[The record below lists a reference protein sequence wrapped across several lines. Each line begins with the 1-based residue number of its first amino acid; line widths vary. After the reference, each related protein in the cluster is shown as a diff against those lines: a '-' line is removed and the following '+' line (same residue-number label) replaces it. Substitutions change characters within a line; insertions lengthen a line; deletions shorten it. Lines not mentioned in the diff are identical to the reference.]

1 MLGKPKKKPR
11 PRCSQGRM
19 EMIRI
24 VKKQIQRQRNKLRS
38 NFWHENQQVTRRSSS
53 LHLTM
58 KTRSLAMMVTIRE
71 RRQMTS
77 KKSSRRLKT
86 KERKTIQRLIKLRVM
101 ETKKLLKLLQLQQQR
116 TPVLKIIKPLQH
128 LRLRSRRKMTTNLRL
143 PSDTLET
150 LC

>member
-1 MLGKPKKKPR
+1 MPKSGFKLGKPKKKPR

-58 KTRSLAMMVTIRE
+58 RTRSLAMMVTNRE
-71 RRQMTS
+71 KRQMTS
-77 KKSSRRLKT
+77 KMSSRRCRASLISNLKT
-86 KERKTIQRLIKLRVM
+86 VSRLTI
-101 ETKKLLKLLQLQQQR
+101 KK
-116 TPVLKIIKPLQH
+116 
-128 LRLRSRRKMTTNLRL
+128 
-143 PSDTLET
+143 
-150 LC
+150 